1 MKEWTIVAAALILFA
16 VSGSILKKFDAFLH
30 AANGFPH

>member
-16 VSGSILKKFDAFLH
+16 VSESILKKFGAFLH